1 MRCGNSF
8 LGDLVYTACID
19 CCHFCVYVFRM
30 AAAWC
35 YRRNTLTCACIAVS
49 LYLPARAFL
58 PWAAFQLGA
67 SGPLPLGDR
76 APSAPAAGNGAIKAA
91 AVDERWLS
99 LHHHGLEGFVGGGLA
114 LAADPARQLWD
125 QQLEVGAAVG
135 GAIQAGID
143 RQRAELA

>member
-19 CCHFCVYVFRM
+19 CCRLCVYVFGK
-30 AAAWC
+30 AAAC
-35 YRRNTLTCACIAVS
+35 GLRRNTLPCACIAGS
-49 LYLPARAFL
+49 LYLPARAL
-58 PWAAFQLGA
+58 WPWVALQAGGFCP
-67 SGPLPLGDR
+67 SPLGDR
-76 APSAPAAGNGAIKAA
+76 APSPPAAGNGTIEVA

-99 LHHHGLEGFVGGGLA
+99 LHHHGLEGLVGGRLA

-125 QQLEVGAAVG
+125 QQLEVGAAVA

-143 RQRAELA
+143 V